1 MAVSD
6 FIIQN
11 SASNA
16 AQTYVPAGTNV
27 MLLISYTNGGSGST
41 EIPSWNTSV
50 GYSEMMPPNIATG
63 TNSTNRGVY
72 DYAALKLPIDNTHSV
87 RVPASGLAT
96 ATIIAMVQVK

>member
-6 FIIQN
+6 WIIQN

-16 AQTYVPAGTNV
+16 VQSYIPAGTNV
-27 MLLISYTNGGSGST
+27 MLLVSCTNGGSGSS

-50 GYSEMMPPNIATG
+50 GYSEMNPPNIATG

-72 DYAALKLPIDNTHSV
+72 NYAALKIPIDNTHSL
-87 RVPASGLAT
+87 RFPASGTAA
-96 ATIIAMVQVK
+96 ATIICMVQVA

>member
-16 AQTYVPAGTNV
+16 AQTYVPAGTDV
-27 MLLISYTNGGSGST
+27 MMLIGFSNGGSGSS
-41 EIPSWNTSV
+41 EIPSFNTSV

-72 DYAALKLPIDNTHSV
+72 DYAALKIPIDNTHSI
-87 RVPASGLAT
+87 RVPASGTAA
-96 ATIIAMVQVK
+96 ATIICMVQVA